1 MIRYLLLLT
10 SLFAVATS
18 NAWQKAKKP
27 TKSRDSVV
35 IIHNGKS
42 VTYDKR
48 RAMQNSTLKYQ
59 QLKSITRE
67 RSNVLLQKY
76 IQQNK
81 NQKKARDAVVIVHN
95 GKLLTNDKKRAER
108 NNAFKYQQLKAITQK
123 RTNALLQ
130 KHIQQNRA
138 QARKIAQYRNLLM
151 RPGC

>member
-48 RAMQNSTLKYQ
+48 RAFLFYSL
-59 QLKSITRE
+59 
-67 RSNVLLQKY
+67 RSQRRVCLVL
-76 IQQNK
+76 
-81 NQKKARDAVVIVHN
+81 
-95 GKLLTNDKKRAER
+95 
-108 NNAFKYQQLKAITQK
+108 
-123 RTNALLQ
+123 
-130 KHIQQNRA
+130 
-138 QARKIAQYRNLLM
+138 
-151 RPGC
+151 